1 MSAEVVI
8 NYFYTKKKRYDAKI
22 NKKKGD
28 IRDNPDLSLEEKRT
42 AYKNIKMNCI
52 KCKRPVGT
60 IFLTSKRQL
69 IAKCGD
75 ESQPCSLDIR
85 VNLGTYENIPILM
98 EGLKHDINLAKMNIS
113 KIKLDLLFNLID
125 EDKMEESFT
134 MMKDLYK
141 RLIEAKGTVDDQIQ
155 KFNVMKIQEVG
166 EERVVERRILAESQQ
181 LKLNNYI
188 QNFRDLV
195 KEEDGDT
202 ADVRISKMNEA
213 IDIYMKLILPTNK
226 IIRDAL
232 NDIVLVIYEKGKY
245 NLVKIPR
252 TLEKEQLEIEAPE
265 IISNK
270 K

>member
-1 MSAEVVI
+1 MNVEDVI

-22 NKKKGD
+22 NKKKAD
-28 IRDNPDLSLEEKRT
+28 IRDDPELSLEEKRE

-60 IFLTSKRQL
+60 IFSTNNRQL

-85 VNLGTYENIPILM
+85 VNLGTYENIPILL
-98 EGLKHDINLAKMNIS
+98 EGLKHDINLAKTNIS

-125 EDKMEESFT
+125 EDKMEESFNQ
-134 MMKDLYK
+134 MKGLYK
-141 RLIEAKGTVDDQIQ
+141 QLVEAKGTVDEQIQ
-155 KFNVMKIQEVG
+155 KFNLMRVEEVG
-166 EERVVERRILAESQQ
+166 EERIIERRIVAEGQQ

-188 QNFRDLV
+188 QNFRNLV
-195 KEEDGDT
+195 KEEEGET
-202 ADVRISKMNEA
+202 ADMRIAKMDEA
-213 IDIYMKLILPTNK
+213 IDIYMNLILPANK

-232 NDIVLVIYEKGKY
+232 NDIVVVLYEKGKY
-245 NLVKIPR
+245 KLVKIPR
-252 TLEKEQLEIEAPE
+252 SLEKQQLEIEAPK